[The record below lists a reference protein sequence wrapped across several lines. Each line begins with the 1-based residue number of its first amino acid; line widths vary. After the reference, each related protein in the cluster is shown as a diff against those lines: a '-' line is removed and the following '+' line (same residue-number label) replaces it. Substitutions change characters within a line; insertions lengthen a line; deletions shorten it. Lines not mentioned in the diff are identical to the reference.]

1 MTDLLLRLFTG
12 DCDPSSPAYRTRV
25 GFLAS
30 ITCIACNIVLCS
42 AKAAVGLVSGSVSI
56 VADAVNNL
64 SDASSN
70 IVSLIGFKLASKPA
84 DESHPYGHGRFEYLA
99 GLAVAVIVS
108 ALGLDLVKESVG
120 KIFSPE
126 PFEFSAALVAVLLGS
141 MAVKFWMMLF
151 NRSLGRRIDSET
163 LIATAADSRND
174 VVTTGV
180 VLACA
185 AIGATTGVS
194 LDGWAGVGVG
204 AFITASGIGLIRDTV
219 SPLLGQM
226 PSPELIS
233 KIQEKIL
240 SYPGV
245 LGTHDL
251 MVHDYGPGRQFASAH
266 VEMAGEADP
275 FVAHDTLDNIE
286 QDFKRSMGLTMTLH
300 YDPIVTD
307 DPEVRDMRHWVDLH
321 VREIDPRLSIHDLRC
336 VPGPTHTNVIFDC
349 VRPYDLA
356 MTDAELKG
364 RIQAT
369 VSERWPKAVCVVNI
383 DSSYVSS
390 AQ

>member
-1 MTDLLLRLFTG
+1 MTDLLLKIFAKG
-12 DCDPSSPAYRTRV
+12 IDPASTAYRTRI

-30 ITCIACNIVLCS
+30 TVCIACNIVLCA
-42 AKAAVGLVSGSVSI
+42 AKAAVGVLAGSVSI

-70 IVSLIGFKLASKPA
+70 IVSLLGFKLASKPA
-84 DESHPYGHGRFEYLA
+84 DEGHPYGHGRYEYLA

-126 PFEFSAALVAVLLGS
+126 PSEFSAALVAVLLGS

-307 DPEVRDMRHWVDLH
+307 DPEVRDMSARST
-321 VREIDPRLSIHDLRC
+321 RGSPSTTC
-336 VPGPTHTNVIFDC
+336 AVPLAPPTRT
-349 VRPYDLA
+349 
-356 MTDAELKG
+356 
-364 RIQAT
+364 
-369 VSERWPKAVCVVNI
+369 
-383 DSSYVSS
+383 SSSTACARTTS
-390 AQ
+390 R

>member
-30 ITCIACNIVLCS
+30 ITCIACNIVLCA
-42 AKAAVGLVSGSVSI
+42 AKAAVGVLAGSVSI

-70 IVSLIGFKLASKPA
+70 IVSLLGFKLASKPA
-84 DESHPYGHGRFEYLA
+84 DEGHPYGHGRYEYLA

-126 PFEFSAALVAVLLGS
+126 PSEFSTALVAVLLGS

-185 AIGATTGVS
+185 AIGAMTGVS

-219 SPLLGQM
+219 SPLLGEA
-226 PSPELIS
+226 PDPEMVAAI
-233 KIQEKIL
+233 EKIAN
-240 SYPGV
+240 SYEGV
-245 LGTHDL
+245 LGLHDL
-251 MVHDYGPGRQFASAH
+251 AVHNYGPGKIFASLH
-266 VEMAGEADP
+266 VEVDAAVNVM
-275 FVAHDTLDNIE
+275 VSHDMIDNIE
-286 QDFKRSMGLTMTLH
+286 HQIARQLNIHCTVHM
-300 YDPIVTD
+300 DPINLD
-307 DPEVRDMRHWVDLH
+307 DPN
-321 VREIDPRLSIHDLRC
+321 REPLKQILMETIASLEGVCNFHDLRI
-336 VPGPTHTNVIFDC
+336 VPGPTHTNVVFDVAVSPEC
-349 VRPYDLA
+349 KLSDEELSEKLSDAV
-356 MTDAELKG
+356 TDYN
-364 RIQAT
+364 RDFH
-369 VSERWPKAVCVVNI
+369 AVI
-383 DSSYVSS
+383 EFDRAYVE
-390 AQ
+390 

>member
-1 MTDLLLRLFTG
+1 MTNLLLKMFTG
-12 DCDPSSPAYRTRV
+12 DCDPSSPVYRTRV

-30 ITCIACNIVLCS
+30 ITCIVCNIVLCS
-42 AKAAVGLVSGSVSI
+42 AKAAIGLISGSVSI

-126 PFEFSAALVAVLLGS
+126 PSEFSAALVAILLGS

-174 VVTTGV
+174 VVTTGG

-226 PSPELIS
+226 PSSPRSRRRSSPTPACSEPTTS
-233 KIQEKIL
+233 W
-240 SYPGV
+240 STTTAP
-245 LGTHDL
+245 
-251 MVHDYGPGRQFASAH
+251 
-266 VEMAGEADP
+266 AGSSRA
-275 FVAHDTLDNIE
+275 
-286 QDFKRSMGLTMTLH
+286 
-300 YDPIVTD
+300 
-307 DPEVRDMRHWVDLH
+307 
-321 VREIDPRLSIHDLRC
+321 
-336 VPGPTHTNVIFDC
+336 PT
-349 VRPYDLA
+349 
-356 MTDAELKG
+356 
-364 RIQAT
+364 
-369 VSERWPKAVCVVNI
+369 SRWPARRTP
-383 DSSYVSS
+383 SSRTTRSTTSSRTSS
-390 AQ
+390 AAWA